1 MRIRKGDR
9 VRVISGDERG
19 KRGKILKLLSKK
31 NACIV
36 EGINFQKKHL
46 RPRGTRDQQAGIIRK
61 EGPVHVSNLLLICP
75 KCGEPTRI
83 GIKRLEDR
91 KLRVCK
97 KCEELIDE

>member
-1 MRIRKGDR
+1 MRIRKGDL
-9 VRVISGDERG
+9 VKVIAGVEKG
-19 KRGKILKLLSKK
+19 KEGKVLKLLSKK

-61 EGPVHVSNLLLICP
+61 EGPVHVSNLLLVCP
-75 KCGEPTRI
+75 KCGKPTRI

-97 KCEELIDE
+97 KCGELIDE